1 MKHYYQVKLNASKGL
16 TLIELII
23 AMSLGLFLLAGAVQ
37 IVIASKQTYQMN
49 RDHSWMQEN
58 ARFAI
63 DTLTKDIRMAGYWG
77 CNNDA
82 SSIANTL
89 NAGSGY
95 YLNFLDAIG
104 GYDGDQNAFPNT
116 EFPTADRPTLSSGS
130 LPKSD
135 VIIISR
141 ADSDGEFTV
150 SSHNPN
156 SAVINIVSTHPYSK
170 GKILVITNCTKTA
183 IFQTTGNQSNK
194 FNHNTGSSASP
205 GNCTQKIRFPVICS
219 NANSAGNPPYDFDSD
234 GQAVVMAALANGY
247 YIDTASSGLPVLYR
261 KFLDNASGIANEQLA
276 QGIESLQLMY
286 GEDISGDGISNRFV
300 AADNVTDWTKVM
312 AVKLH
317 LLTRSLT
324 QSATEPQV
332 FRFSGTSYTP
342 TDKYLRQE
350 FTSTVKIRNR
360 G

>member
-1 MKHYYQVKLNASKGL
+1 
-16 TLIELII
+16 
-23 AMSLGLFLLAGAVQ
+23 
-37 IVIASKQTYQMN
+37 
-49 RDHSWMQEN
+49 
-58 ARFAI
+58 
-63 DTLTKDIRMAGYWG
+63 
-77 CNNDA
+77 
-82 SSIANTL
+82 
-89 NAGSGY
+89 
-95 YLNFLDAIG
+95 
-104 GYDGDQNAFPNT
+104 
-116 EFPTADRPTLSSGS
+116 
-130 LPKSD
+130 
-135 VIIISR
+135 
-141 ADSDGEFTV
+141 
-150 SSHNPN
+150 
-156 SAVINIVSTHPYSK
+156 
-170 GKILVITNCTKTA
+170 
-183 IFQTTGNQSNK
+183 
-194 FNHNTGSSASP
+194 
-205 GNCTQKIRFPVICS
+205 
-219 NANSAGNPPYDFDSD
+219 
-234 GQAVVMAALANGY
+234 MAALSNGY